1 MLLLLLFYI
10 TNAVPMMTMGLN
22 SQFDIVPDTFEQ
34 CDFDDPSAAAKRV
47 FVDPSCDSLL
57 CRSFDTCVSYI
68 VYTPIGSPWIC
79 KLVDN
84 QQKVNMIMFG
94 LDGNNRTHVIHP
106 TPCTTVS

>member
-1 MLLLLLFYI
+1 MLNHLTLKMLLLLLFNLI
-10 TNAVPMMTMGLN
+10 NAVPMVTMGLN
-22 SQFDIVPDTFEQ
+22 RQFDIVPDTFEQ
-34 CDFDDPSAAAKRV
+34 CDFDDS
-47 FVDPSCDSLL
+47 SCDTLL

-94 LDGNNRTHVIHP
+94 WMGTIAP
-106 TPCTTVS
+106 M